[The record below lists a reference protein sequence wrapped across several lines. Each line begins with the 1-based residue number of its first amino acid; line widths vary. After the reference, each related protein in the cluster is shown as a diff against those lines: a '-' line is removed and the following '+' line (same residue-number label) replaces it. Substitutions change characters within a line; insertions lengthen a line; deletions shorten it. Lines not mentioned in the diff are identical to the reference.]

1 MEKSGQIYYEKK
13 TLAQVG
19 RKVPSGIEKRGPTGL
34 KRIETVL
41 KNYLISCLLC
51 FKKTQKP
58 KKNIKPKKK
67 AKKKCTKILFAR
79 SPKSPCCIVKGIPKV
94 S

>member
-1 MEKSGQIYYEKK
+1 MKK

-34 KRIETVL
+34 KRLETVL

-51 FKKTQKP
+51 FKKTQKTE
-58 KKNIKPKKK
+58 KK
-67 AKKKCTKILFAR
+67 T
-79 SPKSPCCIVKGIPKV
+79 
-94 S
+94 

>member
-1 MEKSGQIYYEKK
+1 MKKK

-34 KRIETVL
+34 KCLETVL

-51 FKKTQKP
+51 FKKNSKAEKKHKTE
-58 KKNIKPKKK
+58 KKNIKP
-67 AKKKCTKILFAR
+67 KKKCTKILFAR
-79 SPKSPCCIVKGIPKV
+79 SPKKSMLYRKRIPKV

>member
-1 MEKSGQIYYEKK
+1 MKKK

-34 KRIETVL
+34 KCLETVL

-67 AKKKCTKILFAR
+67 PKKMY
-79 SPKSPCCIVKGIPKV
+79 
-94 S
+94 